1 MTSIDLFKL
10 NEKQISEL
18 ALKLINNKQYNQ
30 AEILLLEAIK
40 KINKSHY
47 LFNHLGYLYFEKGEL
62 DKSINYYGL
71 SIKIQNNNREAYC
84 NMGTAYLCKN
94 EFGLSKEIFEKGLK
108 VLPNNENILLA
119 YSQLLFAI
127 KDTKKAFEAFESRKK
142 TNQYVSILQNLKM
155 PEWTGEDLNNK
166 SILILSEQGIG
177 DTIQFSRYLFELQN
191 KFSVKI
197 IFKVRKQLQYLFKNF
212 KFQVI
217 GPLDKIP
224 ETDYYQCLMSLPSI
238 FYKLESKL
246 VPNYN
251 YFKRNEKLINF
262 WGNKIEN
269 LKGYKVGLCWQGDP
283 GYGRDFMRSIPLHN
297 FEKLFLIPNLNFI
310 NLTKGIG
317 NEQIKNFKFKNKL
330 SDFSK
335 EIDNGENSFEDTI
348 AILENIDL
356 LITSDTAIVH
366 VASTMNKKTWLL
378 LDSSADWRWNLE
390 TEKFRWYDC
399 QKSFRQKKINSWDN
413 VINEVAKNLKNI

>member
-142 TNQYVSILQNLKM
+142 TNQYKSILQNLKTEPFVTLLM
-155 PEWTGEDLNNK
+155 VLEK
-166 SILILSEQGIG
+166 S
-177 DTIQFSRYLFELQN
+177 
-191 KFSVKI
+191 
-197 IFKVRKQLQYLFKNF
+197 
-212 KFQVI
+212 
-217 GPLDKIP
+217 
-224 ETDYYQCLMSLPSI
+224 
-238 FYKLESKL
+238 
-246 VPNYN
+246 
-251 YFKRNEKLINF
+251 
-262 WGNKIEN
+262 
-269 LKGYKVGLCWQGDP
+269 
-283 GYGRDFMRSIPLHN
+283 
-297 FEKLFLIPNLNFI
+297 
-310 NLTKGIG
+310 
-317 NEQIKNFKFKNKL
+317 
-330 SDFSK
+330 
-335 EIDNGENSFEDTI
+335 
-348 AILENIDL
+348 
-356 LITSDTAIVH
+356 
-366 VASTMNKKTWLL
+366 
-378 LDSSADWRWNLE
+378 
-390 TEKFRWYDC
+390 
-399 QKSFRQKKINSWDN
+399 
-413 VINEVAKNLKNI
+413 

>member
-142 TNQYVSILQNLKM
+142 TIQYVSILQNLKM

-262 WGNKIEN
+262 WGNKIEK

-297 FEKLFLIPNLNFI
+297 FEKR
-310 NLTKGIG
+310 
-317 NEQIKNFKFKNKL
+317 
-330 SDFSK
+330 
-335 EIDNGENSFEDTI
+335 
-348 AILENIDL
+348 IL
-356 LITSDTAIVH
+356 
-366 VASTMNKKTWLL
+366 
-378 LDSSADWRWNLE
+378 
-390 TEKFRWYDC
+390 
-399 QKSFRQKKINSWDN
+399 
-413 VINEVAKNLKNI
+413 